1 MRRFKVKA
9 NSLRELYVEELRD
22 LYDAEHQL
30 IKALPK
36 IADSASSEDLRSAIE
51 EHLEKTKGHASR
63 LETIFSNMGEKA
75 RAQKCKGMEGLIK
88 EGSELIKE
96 EDMDAEVK
104 DAAII
109 GAAQRVE
116 HYEIAGYGCVRTYA
130 TLLGDQEA
138 ADLLQETLDEEKEAD
153 QTLNEIAEHI
163 NVEAGGGEVEEEV
176 QEQQGGRRSR
186 TSARRKPA
194 A

>member
-1 MRRFKVKA
+1 MKA
-9 NSLRELYVEELRD
+9 NSLRELYTNELRD

-36 IADSASSEDLRSAIE
+36 IADAASSQDLRNAIE
-51 EHLEKTKGHASR
+51 EHFEKTTGHASR

-75 RAQKCKGMEGLIK
+75 KAQKCKGMEGLLK
-88 EGSELIKE
+88 EGSEVIKE
-96 EDMDAEVK
+96 EDMDPEVK
-104 DAAII
+104 DAATI

-130 TLLGDQEA
+130 NLLGDQAA
-138 ADLLQETLDEEKEAD
+138 ADLLEQTLEEEKEAD
-153 QTLNEIAEHI
+153 QTLNEIARHI
-163 NVEAGGGEVEEEV
+163 NRQAGEGELEEVEE
-176 QEQQGGRRSR
+176 QGKRRSR
-186 TSARRKPA
+186 TSARRSKPA